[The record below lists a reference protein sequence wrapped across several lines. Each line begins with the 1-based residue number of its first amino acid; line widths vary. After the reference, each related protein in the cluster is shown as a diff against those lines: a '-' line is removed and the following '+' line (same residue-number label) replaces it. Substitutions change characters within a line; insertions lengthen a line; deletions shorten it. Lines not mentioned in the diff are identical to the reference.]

1 MLSVAKHL
9 VAKHLCLWDNEI
21 LQIANARF
29 RMADCWRTRAKSLY
43 ASETPL
49 MRLLIAAAMC
59 PAP

>member
-9 VAKHLCLWDNEI
+9 VTKCLYLWYNEI
-21 LQIANARF
+21 LQLANARF
-29 RMADCWRTRAKSLY
+29 RMTDCWRTGAKSPY